1 MTGSPERSNGRM
13 KIGLILSSP
22 SPHQVELIDAIAEH
36 PQTDVFVGYVNSHNP
51 ARHWGRPVTAAQ
63 WENLPA
69 RAGDILTGRLHAWF
83 REHTADVWLLSS
95 VYTSLATHVI
105 ARTLCRRK
113 EAFAFLGEPPQPR
126 TGWRGAV
133 QAMLMKA
140 VLSRASGVI
149 GTGQEAARRYR
160 RLTAAQT
167 AVTSVPYCVDVSEDL
182 QGAPLTPPA
191 ADEPYRFVASSQLI
205 HRKGIDVL
213 LEACRMLPE
222 SGWTL
227 DIYGDGPLRA
237 QLQEQSAAM
246 GDRVLFH
253 GLLPYDQRQQVFA
266 AKHCFVFSTR
276 WDGWGMV
283 LPEALAM
290 GLPVV
295 TTDQA
300 MSAHDFIADGEN
312 GQIVPAEDP
321 ERLAA
326 AMREAMQSREQ
337 LRQQSVAA
345 RESLRD
351 YSPDAGARRL
361 VEFLSTV
368 ARPAA

>member
-1 MTGSPERSNGRM
+1 M

-22 SPHQVELIDAIAEH
+22 SPHQVELIDAIAAH
-36 PQTDVFVGYVNSHNP
+36 PQADVFVGYVNSHNP
-51 ARHWGRPVTAAQ
+51 SRHWGRPVTAAR

-69 RAGDILTGRLHAWF
+69 TGGDILSGRLHAWF
-83 REHTADVWLLSS
+83 RERSADVWLLSS
-95 VYTSLATHVI
+95 VYTSMATHVI
-105 ARTLCRRK
+105 ARVLSQRQ

-126 TGWRGAV
+126 TGWKGRI
-133 QAMLMKA
+133 QSILMKA

-149 GTGQEAARRYR
+149 GTGQESARRYR
-160 RLTAAQT
+160 GFTTPAT
-167 AVTSVPYCVDVSEDL
+167 PVTSVPYCVDVSADL
-182 QGAPLTPPA
+182 LGAPLDPPA
-191 ADEPYRFVASSQLI
+191 DHEPYRFVASSQLI

-213 LEACRMLPE
+213 LQACRRLPE

-227 DIYGDGPLRA
+227 DIYGDGPLRE
-237 QLQEQSAAM
+237 QLQQQSAPLC
-246 GDRVLFH
+246 DRVRFH
-253 GLLPYDQRQQVFA
+253 GLLPYDQRHQVFA
-266 AKHCFVFSTR
+266 GKHCFVFSTR

-300 MSAHDFIADGEN
+300 MSAHDFITEGEN
-312 GQIVPAEDP
+312 GRIVPAEDP

-326 AMREAMQSREQ
+326 AMNESLQSRHQ
-337 LRQQSVAA
+337 LRQQSIAA

-351 YSPDAGARRL
+351 YSPGHGAREL
-361 VEFLSTV
+361 VEFLTTV